1 MTRRS
6 GHIPT
11 RTTPQPAPSVKNVD
25 SASDG
30 KDFTR
35 NPHLAD
41 AELTSREQERKY
53 TTWLEEAEKAKRQKA
68 ARRRSAQASR
78 LASLQSL
85 PERLAAQTAM
95 IEVHGGRL
103 PPRWRYEP
111 ATKKVKGELVGYY
124 KRIANRPAY
133 IPTMPHDPKIDGRGR
148 EVFMEYAADRRDRI
162 DVGFRLRQ
170 DVVLSG
176 HLVPQGLECE
186 GFKSEALG
194 TRSALR
200 WPALVHRSRNMR
212 VCWHRG
218 SYSDLEIQVAA
229 ARSDDVP
236 EWMLTEHGI
245 EMSEE
250 KVQEIVGD
258 ADVQDL
264 NMRVLEPAR
273 HKVIGLDA
281 PTVEGNKKLLG
292 FLRLDTDLTWRSV
305 KHLMKKLRNKV
316 EKRKIRSLP
325 NFIVGIKTAEGRL
338 IRPHLIWL
346 LPIDRGV
353 LNVDN
358 KHLRLFKSV
367 YYGLCHALAD
377 LGADPQAPAT
387 SQLVK
392 NPLSPLYHTECPT
405 DEWPTLAEHASCLK
419 RGLNRVKLIR
429 QSVATVTGETF
440 KCSNEY
446 INGCLDAARGVM
458 VRWLEESDPVY
469 VDAFATGDYGL
480 LIDRLQEAL
489 STLVTCDGMR
499 PSSMEYTRHKVA
511 TWSVETW
518 NPNKV
523 SRAGLQTRGRLGHIV
538 EEIRGTKARQAV
550 AGQYSAQVR
559 ADKTLG
565 RLIEAW
571 DRLVVDGVPSKS
583 ALAKEAGLSRQT
595 VHNRYDDLQ
604 AALAERSVKDA
615 VMLYRTDTYAS
626 TEIAT
631 APTHP
636 DDEDE
641 DIRLAEDGEAYA
653 EPDVEQ
659 DAAWHDMNVSGYD
672 DDDLAALEAHDA
684 WIAEEEGRVPRPD
697 IRNAVSASVGP
708 ASRHWRRDADA
719 PAADVPS
726 ETPCANSRALS
737 VPETTMLVAPI
748 CSSPWTRIAA
758 SKGHAGDFAEFLAET
773 SLMEARTARF
783 SALDDL
789 HIIPF

>member
-1 MTRRS
+1 VSRRS

-11 RTTPQPAPSVKNVD
+11 RTTPQPDPSVKNVD
-25 SASDG
+25 SARDS
-30 KDFTR
+30 KDFSG

-41 AELTSREQERKY
+41 AVLTTREQERKY
-53 TTWLEEAEKAKRQKA
+53 TAWLEEAEKAKRQKA
-68 ARRRSAQASR
+68 DRRRSAQASR

-95 IEVHGGRL
+95 IEAHGGRL
-103 PPRWRYEP
+103 PPRWRYES
-111 ATKKVKGELVGYY
+111 ATKKVGGELVEYR

-133 IPTMPHDPKIDGRGR
+133 IPTMPHDPEIDGRW
-148 EVFMEYAADRRDRI
+148 MEALQELAADRRYRI

-176 HLVPQGLECE
+176 HLVSKGLEYE

-200 WPALVHRSRNMR
+200 WPTLVHRSRNMR

-218 SYSDLEIQVAA
+218 NNSDLEIQVAS
-229 ARSDDVP
+229 ARTDGVP
-236 EWMLTEHGI
+236 EWMLAEHGI
-245 EMSEE
+245 DMSDDE
-250 KVQEIVGD
+250 VQDIAVYAD
-258 ADVQDL
+258 AQDL
-264 NMRVLEPAR
+264 NSRILEPAR

-305 KHLMKKLRNKV
+305 EHLMSKLRKKV
-316 EKRKIRSLP
+316 EDRKIRSLP
-325 NFIVGIKTAEGRL
+325 NFIVGIKTANGRL

-405 DEWPTLAEHASCLK
+405 DEWSMLAEHASCLEM
-419 RGLNRVKLIR
+419 GHNRVKLLR
-429 QSVATVTGETF
+429 KSLATVTGETC
-440 KCSNEY
+440 KHSNEY
-446 INGCLDAARGVM
+446 FNGCLDAARGMM

-469 VDAFATGDYGL
+469 VEAFETGEFGL

-489 STLVTCDGMR
+489 SSLVACDSMR
-499 PSSMEYTRHKVA
+499 PSSMEYARHKVA
-511 TWSVETW
+511 TWTVETW
-518 NPNKV
+518 NPKKV
-523 SRAGLQTRGRLGHIV
+523 SKMGLPTRGRLAHVV
-538 EEIRGTKARQAV
+538 EEIRGVKARQAI

-565 RLIEAW
+565 RLVEAW
-571 DRLVVDGVPSKS
+571 DRLAANGIPSKS
-583 ALAKEAGLSRQT
+583 TLAKEACLSRQT

-604 AALAERSVKDA
+604 TALAERSVKDA
-615 VMLYRTDTYAS
+615 VMLYRTDISAS
-626 TEIAT
+626 PET
-631 APTHP
+631 AFVSTRP

-641 DIRLAEDGEAYA
+641 HARIAADREAT
-653 EPDVEQ
+653 VEQ
-659 DAAWHDMNVSGYD
+659 SAQRDDGNVYGHD
-672 DDDLAALEAHDA
+672 DDDPEALEAHEA
-684 WIAEEEGRVPRPD
+684 WIAEQERRLPRPD

-708 ASRHWRRDADA
+708 ASRQWRRDAGA

-726 ETPCANSRALS
+726 QTTCANSRVLS
-737 VPETTMLVAPI
+737 VPETAMLAAPI
-748 CSSPWTRIAA
+748 CSSSWTRESA
-758 SKGHAGDFAEFLAET
+758 SKGESGDFVETYAKT
-773 SLMEARTARF
+773 SLIEARTARF
-783 SALDDL
+783 AVPGDLD
-789 HIIPF
+789 IIPF